1 MTTFDHL
8 KNRIPGLFLAHGRSA
23 SSQRKVEFWQP
34 IAVRIYGPQRNS
46 RPVASIDFT
55 RRCGGDNAEFSQP
68 TNGRISAAYQP
79 CNSQKGWDPRSS
91 SPRICHR
98 PDLRYARE
106 LLWIRNRQRASP
118 GFQLIPCRPIF
129 SLTLLSA
136 MINLHAKLL
145 PNLQAN
151 RSRDHLFQNNH
162 GV

>member
-1 MTTFDHL
+1 M
-8 KNRIPGLFLAHGRSA
+8 A
-23 SSQRKVEFWQP
+23 EFQQP
-34 IAVRIYGPQRNS
+34 INLVIHKM
-46 RPVASIDFT
+46 
-55 RRCGGDNAEFSQP
+55 GG
-68 TNGRISAAYQP
+68 I
-79 CNSQKGWDPRSS
+79 KSS

-151 RSRDHLFQNNH
+151 RSRDHLFPE
-162 GV
+162 